1 MSTGIGPYGFVPV
14 DTQNITTPATSIVI
28 DASMVTSSQLN
39 DTTTTTKSNLI
50 VIQGCVSGSNDNTL
64 PLYKL
69 EDSTSNV
76 ASSCAMIV
84 ETNRFTSATRYT
96 GTTSGNR
103 FSRYNVGNLN
113 ATTPNVGNPTGER
126 LNFWIWICENQ
137 EVGTGSYPYSDTV
150 AWSWAAAPYDS
161 NYWGLL
167 NSWGAARANVYG
179 RTDQVRLFM
188 GSGNIR
194 GRVRSYRLVEN

>member
-1 MSTGIGPYGFVPV
+1 MSTGFGPYGFVPV
-14 DTQNITTPATSIVI
+14 DTQNITTPATSIVV
-28 DASMVTSSQLN
+28 DTSMVTSSQLN

-50 VIQGCVSGSNDNTL
+50 VIQGCISGSNDNTL

-69 EDSTSNV
+69 EDSSSNV
-76 ASSCAMIV
+76 ASACAMIV
-84 ETNRFTSATRYT
+84 DTQRFTSATRYT
-96 GTTSGNR
+96 DITTGNR
-103 FSRYNVGNLN
+103 LHRYNLGNLN

-137 EVGTGSYPYSDTV
+137 EVGNSSYPYSDTV
-150 AWSWAAAPYDS
+150 AWSWACAPYDS